1 MSRFPSD
8 RSKLKDTVN
17 GFSEKP
23 NKEIV
28 TCKQVEKT
36 DI

>member
-8 RSKLKDTVN
+8 KSKLKAAAN
-17 GFSEKP
+17 GISEKP

-28 TCKQVEKT
+28 TCKQV
-36 DI
+36 